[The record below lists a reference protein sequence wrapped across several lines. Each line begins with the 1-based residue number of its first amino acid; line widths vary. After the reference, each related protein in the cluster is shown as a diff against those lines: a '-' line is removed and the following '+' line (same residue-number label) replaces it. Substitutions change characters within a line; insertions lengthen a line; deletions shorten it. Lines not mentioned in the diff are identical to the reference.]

1 MLSRPLHDRI
11 AANSLAAHVGI
22 HGAQRH
28 FPRCGCCLVLFPE
41 VPALSQSPEEM

>member
-11 AANSLAAHVGI
+11 VANGLAAKEQLSRP
-22 HGAQRH
+22 QRNL
-28 FPRCGCCLVLFPE
+28 RLCGCCLVLFPD